1 MVPRLYFDYSATT
14 PLHPEVREIMLA
26 ALERFHGNPSS
37 MHSHGK
43 KSRDALENAREKVA
57 AGIGADREEIVF
69 TSGATEANNLA
80 LRGILKCCSPNR
92 NHLIISA
99 VEHHAVLH
107 TAEALEAEGYQLTI
121 LPVDHEGLVS
131 TDTLKEKIRPETAL
145 VSIMMVNNEVG
156 TIQNIKR
163 LARVARKKGV
173 AFHSDAVQAVP
184 YMDLNVKKL
193 RLDLLSLS
201 AHKMYGPK
209 GIGALFIRQ
218 GTEITPSFFGG
229 AQEGKL
235 RPGTENIFGILGLG
249 AAMEI
254 RTREMEKRKKH
265 LQDLRS
271 LLIEGL
277 KNVYPD
283 CLINGSKKKSAPH
296 IISVAFPGVDG
307 ESLLFHLNLNGASV
321 SLGSACTSEDL
332 EPSHVL
338 TAMGLSTE
346 IIDSTLRISLGEPT
360 STTEI
365 DELLGILP
373 AALDKARLG

>member
-14 PLHPEVREIMLA
+14 PLHPEVREIMLV

-57 AGIGADREEIVF
+57 AGIGAKREEIVF

-80 LRGILKCCSPNR
+80 LRGILKSCSPNR

-107 TAEALEAEGYQLTI
+107 SAEALEAEGYQLTI
-121 LPVDHEGLVS
+121 LPVDQEGVVS
-131 TDTLKEKIRPETAL
+131 ANTLKEKIRPETAL

-156 TIQNIKR
+156 TIQDIKR
-163 LARVARKKGV
+163 LARIARKKGV

-184 YMDLNVKKL
+184 YMDLDVNKL
-193 RLDLLSLS
+193 GIDLLSLS

-218 GTEITPSFFGG
+218 GTEITPSMFGG

-235 RPGTENIFGILGLG
+235 RPGTENMIGILGLG

-254 RTREMEKRKKH
+254 RSREMEKRKKH
-265 LQDLRS
+265 LRELRS
-271 LLIEGL
+271 LLIKGL
-277 KNVYPD
+277 KTIYPD
-283 CLINGSKKKSAPH
+283 CMIHGPEKKCSSHIVSA
-296 IISVAFPGVDG
+296 AFPGVDG
-307 ESLLFHLNLNGASV
+307 ESLLFHLNLNGAAV

-338 TAMGLSTE
+338 TAMGLPAE
-346 IIDSTLRISLGEPT
+346 IIDATLRISIGEPT
-360 STTEI
+360 STSEI
-365 DELLGILP
+365 EELLGILP
-373 AALDKARLG
+373 PALEKARLG